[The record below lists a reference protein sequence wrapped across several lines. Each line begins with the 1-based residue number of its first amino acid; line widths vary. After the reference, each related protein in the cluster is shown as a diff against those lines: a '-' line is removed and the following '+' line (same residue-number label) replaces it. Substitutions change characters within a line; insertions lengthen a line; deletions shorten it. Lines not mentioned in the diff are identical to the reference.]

1 MHIKIKFF
9 SKDEML
15 FGVRIGISKLIR
27 DLSSYSPEKEY
38 PRAYNVE
45 IGLVFISLELM
56 IKGSH

>member
-1 MHIKIKFF
+1 
-9 SKDEML
+9 ML

>member
-1 MHIKIKFF
+1 MHIKIKLF

-15 FGVRIGISKLIR
+15 LGIRIGISKLIR
-27 DLSSYSPEKEY
+27 DLSTYSPDKEY

-45 IGLVFISLELM
+45 IGLVFLSIELL